1 MAINDT
7 EKIMLFSFQDQTH
20 CFLPKEYSRK
30 VALMDGRLDQSVILN
45 ENYSHYIL
53 IDDGTENNF
62 GGEIYFRTSLEKF
75 ISGQRVDPVNPDN
88 MESCEWFYAHVG
100 PLIYCLF
107 ICCTL
112 EYSCVIIY
120 IKLIFKMHLFM
131 LVLITFP
138 ALWLS
143 TPVETGVAI
152 HHLVNLYFN
161 INYLLCKNKIL
172 NIVKLFMYRT
182 LNGGL

>member
-20 CFLPKEYSRK
+20 CLLPKEYSQIDAYTAK
-30 VALMDGRLDQSVILN
+30 RLNQNVILN
-45 ENYSHYIL
+45 ASYSHYIL

-75 ISGQRVDPVNPDN
+75 ISEQRVDPVNPDDK
-88 MESCEWFYAHVG
+88 ESCEWFYAHVG
-100 PLIYCLF
+100 PLIYFLF

-120 IKLIFKMHLFM
+120 IKLIFKRRLFM
-131 LVLITFP
+131 LVLITFH

-161 INYLLCKNKIL
+161 INYLLCKN
-172 NIVKLFMYRT
+172 
-182 LNGGL
+182 

>member
-20 CFLPKEYSRK
+20 CFLPKEYSQTD
-30 VALMDGRLDQSVILN
+30 ASIDWRLNQTVILN

-75 ISGQRVDPVNPDN
+75 ISEQRVNPDDK
-88 MESCEWFYAHVG
+88 ESCEWFYAHVG

-120 IKLIFKMHLFM
+120 IKLIFKRRLFM
-131 LVLITFP
+131 LVLITFH
-138 ALWLS
+138 ALW
-143 TPVETGVAI
+143 
-152 HHLVNLYFN
+152 
-161 INYLLCKNKIL
+161 
-172 NIVKLFMYRT
+172 
-182 LNGGL
+182 